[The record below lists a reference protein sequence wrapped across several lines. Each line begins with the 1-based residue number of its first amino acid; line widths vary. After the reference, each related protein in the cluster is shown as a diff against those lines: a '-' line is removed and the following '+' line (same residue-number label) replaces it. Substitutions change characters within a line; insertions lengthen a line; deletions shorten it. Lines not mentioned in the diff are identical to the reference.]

1 MSSDVPSDIRGVVK
15 YCRWGLYIL
24 VLRALAETASIF
36 CLKLRGSGFD
46 PYQRT
51 FLDG

>member
-1 MSSDVPSDIRGVVK
+1 MSTDVPSDIRGVVK

-24 VLRALAETASIF
+24 VLRVLAETGSIF
-36 CLKLRGSGFD
+36 GGKSRGPGFD

-51 FLDG
+51 FLVR